1 MKPII
6 MDLKDI
12 SDSTE
17 AYDERPNKIFT
28 LFIYTLFVMVVITL
42 IWACFWKLDI
52 VVKGDGILKV
62 KNSSNII
69 STEVTGRVTVSNL
82 EEGIY
87 VEEGEILLTIDHTKD
102 DEKLQLCNDM
112 LLQTEERLTILEGYM
127 NFLND
132 DISDLNS
139 YENNKYYEEYMNRL
153 EIINN
158 NKDADELTR
167 ENQIIQYK
175 QNIKKIE
182 ETLTYYQNKKSKYNQ
197 AINCINNGENSFSE
211 YDTYYYSLIEDYFLS
226 YNTISE
232 KYQNNEGIITDD
244 GKRELSSLELEQISM
259 LQQQITSIEETEL
272 TLNGNL
278 ETVQMDLLLISN
290 GTEDYSNSALV
301 LKEKNAISIDIA
313 NYEAKKKEYIED
325 VKDIKDNIS
334 KCDVKAE
341 HDGYVSVITQI
352 EVGQYIQSGI
362 SICEIIPKEMGTYY
376 AEVYISNNDIGMITE
391 GQNVKLEIAAY
402 PASEYGIM
410 VGTVDIVAKD
420 IKIDSSTGNAFY
432 IVKVKCEQTE
442 PYNKES
448 KSINVINGM
457 ACQVKIVTDEQRV
470 IQYVL
475 NKIDLI
481 D

>member
-69 STEVTGRVTVSNL
+69 STEVTGRVTVSNI

-313 NYEAKKKEYIED
+313 NYEAKKKEVGEWVIEFT
-325 VKDIKDNIS
+325 VNQKRLTQEQS
-334 KCDVKAE
+334 KRLLA
-341 HDGYVSVITQI
+341 
-352 EVGQYIQSGI
+352 
-362 SICEIIPKEMGTYY
+362 Y
-376 AEVYISNNDIGMITE
+376 AERMSFSAAGEANAYVQGLKTVGKRNKQKFYDYMQCIDWFPE
-391 GQNVKLEIAAY
+391 GVNVGVLD
-402 PASEYGIM
+402 G
-410 VGTVDIVAKD
+410 
-420 IKIDSSTGNAFY
+420 
-432 IVKVKCEQTE
+432 
-442 PYNKES
+442 
-448 KSINVINGM
+448 
-457 ACQVKIVTDEQRV
+457 KIVSRILPSPLERLFGDKEW
-470 IQYVL
+470 
-475 NKIDLI
+475 KSKKE
-481 D
+481 